1 MALTNKPT
9 HVHNAPLIEF
19 KLSEVACCTCACIEL
34 SRTTKASS
42 TMDAARK
49 KRKLDENGGVE
60 ITVISDPTH
69 NLHDNDFGSY
79 HTSSSLVSFAKL

>member
-1 MALTNKPT
+1 
-9 HVHNAPLIEF
+9 
-19 KLSEVACCTCACIEL
+19 
-34 SRTTKASS
+34 
-42 TMDAARK
+42 MDAARK